1 MPSNIMHIAAMHNNK
16 DDHSKDDYYKDDHIN
31 GINWLLEYKMMAWAM
46 GPSLIVRPLSFL
58 FIEVVVVVNELNCD
72 NIIFFFDLGQI
83 MYK

>member
-1 MPSNIMHIAAMHNNK
+1 MPSNIMHIAAMRNY
-16 DDHSKDDYYKDDHIN
+16 KDDYYKDDHSN
-31 GINWLLEYKMMAWAM
+31 GINRLLEYKMMAWAM